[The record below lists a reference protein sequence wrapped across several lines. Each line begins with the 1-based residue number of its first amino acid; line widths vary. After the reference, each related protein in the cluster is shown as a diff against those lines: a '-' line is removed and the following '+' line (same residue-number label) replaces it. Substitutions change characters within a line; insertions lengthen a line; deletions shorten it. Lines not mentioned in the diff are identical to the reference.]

1 MVIIMVSF
9 LRWFLALIAGMG
21 GLFLIITSFFAA
33 MVGGTWG
40 FVIQILIG
48 IALIAAALALRP
60 R

>member
-1 MVIIMVSF
+1 MITF
-9 LRWFLALIAGMG
+9 LRYFLAIIALLG

-33 MVGGTWG
+33 IVGGTAG
-40 FVIQILIG
+40 FWIQILIG